1 MKQPPAPLKIL
12 ALVTSLALAAGYV
25 VYRVASAKS
34 GDASAAPTTA
44 PVASPD
50 GTTGPSTDRI
60 RVAPRGTVKPGF
72 QGTSGP
78 MMGGSKS
85 LAPLIEPKDLA
96 PAPAPE
102 ATPPTAPAPTS
113 PK

>member
-34 GDASAAPTTA
+34 GDASAAPTTVPKA
-44 PVASPD
+44 
-50 GTTGPSTDRI
+50 
-60 RVAPRGTVKPGF
+60 
-72 QGTSGP
+72 GTSGAPEAPLEKPDIGSVP

>member
-34 GDASAAPTTA
+34 EGRAAPT
-44 PVASPD
+44 
-50 GTTGPSTDRI
+50 
-60 RVAPRGTVKPGF
+60 
-72 QGTSGP
+72 
-78 MMGGSKS
+78 
-85 LAPLIEPKDLA
+85 A
-96 PAPAPE
+96 PAPAPPKDGE
-102 ATPPTAPAPTS
+102 APPLFNDGKSAEEYMGRSSKSFAPLIAPRDLERKPKAEPPAPGQTVPP